1 MVQFAI
7 WERGD
12 IGLDQLATQLKLSL
26 RHALCDL
33 LTEYYLLTAPL
44 SKVPPK
50 YCKAPVTRQR
60 SVSEPPS
67 PSSLTPRD
75 PKLGSY
81 PETTERSSRRQLDF
95 GSQSGFRSRTA
106 SLVGQRKTP
115 PAGSLSPTGSTGRP
129 GRVSKNPFLSH
140 RRSSSGPQPISRQT
154 TMEDDVFK
162 TEAVSAEN
170 EDMEDK
176 GKGGKMDGKNNVKWC
191 FLVNGSAFTFCS
203 LFTATPL
210 T

>member
-50 YCKAPVTRQR
+50 YCKAPMTRQR

-67 PSSLTPRD
+67 PSSLTPKD

-81 PETTERSSRRQLDF
+81 PETIERSSRRQLDF

-115 PAGSLSPTGSTGRP
+115 P

-162 TEAVSAEN
+162 TEAVSADN

-191 FLVNGSAFTFCS
+191 FVVNGSAFTFCS